1 MPTKPKL
8 KVALVFDDTLDSSD
22 GVAQYVKTVGA
33 WLAGQGHEVCYLV
46 GETKMT
52 KWSGGRVYSL
62 SRNVA
67 VKFNGNKLS
76 IPARANTQKIAEILA
91 KEKFDVLHVQ
101 TPFSPFMAGQIIKR
115 AGPAAV
121 VSTFHILPSGA
132 LSSLGSRL
140 LRLVTK
146 QGLKRFDE
154 ASAVSPAAI
163 EFARQAYGLNC
174 QLIPNTIDVAS
185 FRSRF
190 GPQNGR
196 IVFLGRLVKRKGCGL
211 LIKAFA
217 QIHQQFPEAR
227 LFIGGRGSMLDEF
240 KRLARRL
247 GVDRKVEFVG
257 YVSEERK
264 PQFLAEASIACF
276 PATGG
281 ESFGIVLLEAM
292 AAGAGVVLGGD
303 NPGYHSVLAEQPQL
317 LFNPLNKH
325 ELAERL
331 SFMLSHQAVADGLHV
346 WQQDYVKAFDV
357 EKVGPQVE
365 AMYREAVAKRAG
377 ARA

>member
-227 LFIGGRGSMLDEF
+227 LVIGGRGSMLDEF
-240 KRLARRL
+240 KRLAKRL
-247 GVDRKVEFVG
+247 GLDRKVEFVG
-257 YVSEERK
+257 YVSEGRK
-264 PQFLAEASIACF
+264 SQFLAEASIACF

-281 ESFGIVLLEAM
+281 ESFGIVLIEAM
-292 AAGAGVVLGGD
+292 AAGSGVVLGGD

-317 LFNPLNKH
+317 LFDPGSEK
-325 ELAERL
+325 ELAGRL
-331 SFMLSHQAVADGLHV
+331 ASILSDRTVADGLHA
-346 WQQDYVKAFDV
+346 WQVAHVNSYDINI
-357 EKVGPQVE
+357 VGPQIEV
-365 AMYREAVAKRAG
+365 MYRQAVAKRAK
-377 ARA
+377 AKA

>member
-62 SRNVA
+62 SRNVT

-227 LFIGGRGSMLDEF
+227 LVIGGRGSMLDEF
-240 KRLARRL
+240 KRLAKRL
-247 GVDRKVEFVG
+247 GLDRKVEFVG
-257 YVSEERK
+257 YVSEGRK
-264 PQFLAEASIACF
+264 S
-276 PATGG
+276 
-281 ESFGIVLLEAM
+281 
-292 AAGAGVVLGGD
+292 
-303 NPGYHSVLAEQPQL
+303 
-317 LFNPLNKH
+317 
-325 ELAERL
+325 
-331 SFMLSHQAVADGLHV
+331 
-346 WQQDYVKAFDV
+346 
-357 EKVGPQVE
+357 
-365 AMYREAVAKRAG
+365 
-377 ARA
+377 